1 MPQTRIV
8 FGGGEELVVTEQL
21 DAVKT
26 EIQAP
31 RQIPR
36 ESRTTLIEL
45 NRNTGTKVYV
55 NGHQVAF
62 IEETR

>member
-1 MPQTRIV
+1 MPQTRIA

-21 DAVKT
+21 EAVKA
-26 EIQAP
+26 EIQAG
-31 RQIPR
+31 RQN
-36 ESRTTLIEL
+36 TLIEL